1 MEKKSAIVTVTVEY
15 KCKRWSRSIFIQD
28 ATFMGKEDMDFIKR
42 HLQLFL
48 PERYKNADVDIMFVN
63 KYFDLEKF
71 DAEQSPINPL
81 EYALDLYCLTP
92 SLERFEIKAFSR
104 EKTKEILETHESTAA
119 LLPGISINADLI
131 NSGENVVTS
140 EYKGVK
146 VNTDA
151 LIKHLQNNC
160 HERFEA
166 KEIDGKIVIV
176 NANPESKT
184 FFTTTDCY
192 YWKTK
197 KSITAKVAFV
207 ETI

>member
-1 MEKKSAIVTVTVEY
+1 MEKKAAIVTLTVEY

-28 ATFMGKEDMDFIKR
+28 ATFMGKEDIDFIKR

-81 EYALDLYCLTP
+81 ECALDLYCLTP

-104 EKTKEILETHESTAA
+104 EKTKEILEIHESKAT
-119 LLPGISINADLI
+119 LLPGISINADLMHP
-131 NSGENVVTS
+131 GENVITS

-146 VNTDA
+146 INTDA
-151 LIKHLQNNC
+151 IIKHLQDNC

-166 KEIDGKIVIV
+166 KEMDGKTVIV